1 MINLWRII
9 KYGFQNIFRNKW
21 LSASTISIVILT
33 LIVFMGLIIFNVI
46 SDRAVETVKNKV
58 DISVYF
64 KSNVAEDDVLNI
76 KRILENFNEVKNVE
90 YISRTEALE
99 DFKERHSDDETITQ
113 TLGELD
119 TNPLLASLNIKAK
132 DLSQYGV
139 IASYLDSDSLSDMVE
154 KVTYAQNELVIKRL
168 ETLVN
173 GLNVVVLVLTFFL
186 VFLAIMVTFNT
197 VSLAIFSNKEQIKI
211 MRVVGA
217 ENKFISGPYIVEGLF
232 YGLIAG
238 IISICLFIP
247 IINAISPHLIRFV
260 PGFDLNNYFMSH
272 FITLLLYQLLI
283 GISLGIISSAI
294 AIRKYLKS

>member
-1 MINLWRII
+1 
-9 KYGFQNIFRNKW
+9 
-21 LSASTISIVILT
+21 
-33 LIVFMGLIIFNVI
+33 
-46 SDRAVETVKNKV
+46 
-58 DISVYF
+58 
-64 KSNVAEDDVLNI
+64 
-76 KRILENFNEVKNVE
+76 
-90 YISRTEALE
+90 
-99 DFKERHSDDETITQ
+99 
-113 TLGELD
+113 
-119 TNPLLASLNIKAK
+119 
-132 DLSQYGV
+132 
-139 IASYLDSDSLSDMVE
+139 
-154 KVTYAQNELVIKRL
+154 
-168 ETLVN
+168 
-173 GLNVVVLVLTFFL
+173 
-186 VFLAIMVTFNT
+186 MVTFNT